1 MADYCPRVS
10 SISDRVRGLIDQSGL
25 SLHDFADQADLD
37 VGQVSEC
44 LSGTS
49 PFSSLDLA
57 VIADEFHVSMDWLL
71 TGAEPPLAVAA
82 RTTTGKAAEALAAAR
97 DYVARRADLDR
108 LGYSQPW
115 RPIPP
120 AAPSGNS
127 YAAQGEALAKSAW
140 RAVELQERL
149 LVQGDLPELI
159 EEVFGADVAVE
170 PLGNGFDGLAAMGQ
184 GAKLILLSTTSNP
197 ARQRFTL
204 AHELGHLLADDDQ
217 DVHLDRDIFERAQKR
232 DPSEQRAN
240 AFASVFLLPEQT
252 LRKALDAVRLTRES
266 FAALCCDFVVS
277 PETLAYRLL
286 KLRVIDAGGCD
297 YYKRMT
303 AREAAVV
310 ADRVEEFDG
319 QVAVSGEKRLPG
331 LLLRDTRAAYE
342 DGKATLRPYASLLGV
357 DVDELRDQFASAQD
371 NGGTA

>member
-1 MADYCPRVS
+1 MS
-10 SISDRVRGLIDQSGL
+10 SISDRVRSLIDQSGL

-37 VGQVSEC
+37 AKHLSEC

-49 PFSSLDLA
+49 PLSSVDLA

-97 DYVARRADLDR
+97 DYVARRADLDK
-108 LGYSQPW
+108 LGYPQPW
-115 RPIPP
+115 RPVSPTVR
-120 AAPSGNS
+120 SGNG
-127 YAAQGEALAKSAW
+127 YAAQGEALAKSAL
-140 RAVELQERL
+140 RAVER
-149 LVQGDLPELI
+149 QGQLTQNGLPELI
-159 EEVFGADVAVE
+159 ETVFGADVAVE
-170 PLGNGFDGLAAMGQ
+170 PLGDGFDGLAAMGQ

-217 DVHLDRDIFERAQKR
+217 DVHLDRDIFDRAQKN

-240 AFASVFLLPEQT
+240 AFASAFLLPEQS
-252 LRKALDAVRLTRES
+252 LREAVGAARLTRES
-266 FAALCCDFVVS
+266 FGTLCCDFMVS

-303 AREAAVV
+303 VREAA
-310 ADRVEEFDG
+310 AIAGRVEELN
-319 QVAVSGEKRLPG
+319 QRVAASEEKRLPG
-331 LLLRDTRAAYE
+331 LVVRDTRAAYE
-342 DGKATLRPYASLLGV
+342 AGKATLRPYASLLGV
-357 DVDELRDQFASAQD
+357 DVDELRDQLATAQD
-371 NGGTA
+371 NGGAA

>member
-10 SISDRVRGLIDQSGL
+10 SISDRVRSLIDQSGL
-25 SLHDFADQADLD
+25 SLHDFAEEADLD
-37 VGQVSEC
+37 AEQFREC

-49 PFSSLDLA
+49 PFSTVDLA

-97 DYVARRADLDR
+97 DYAARRADLDK
-108 LGYSQPW
+108 LGYTQPW
-115 RPIPP
+115 RPVSP
-120 AAPSGNS
+120 AAPAGST
-127 YAAQGEALAKSAW
+127 YAAQGEALAKSAR
-140 RAVELQERL
+140 RAVELQGRL
-149 LVQGDLPELI
+149 VVQGGLPELI
-159 EEVFGADVAVE
+159 ESVFGADVAVE
-170 PLGNGFDGLAAMGQ
+170 PLGDGFDGLAATGQ
-184 GAKLILLSTTSNP
+184 GAKLILLTTTSNP

-217 DVHLDRDIFERAQKR
+217 DVHLDRDIFERAQKM

-252 LRKALDAVRLTRES
+252 LREAVGAVKLTRES
-266 FAALCCDFVVS
+266 FAALCCDFMVS
-277 PETLAYRLL
+277 PATLAYRLL
-286 KLRVIDAGGCD
+286 TLRVIDAGACD

-303 AREAAVV
+303 VREAAVV
-310 ADRVEEFDG
+310 ADRVEELDR
-319 QVAVSGEKRLPG
+319 QVAASQEKRLPG
-331 LLLRDTRAAYE
+331 LLVRDTRAAYE
-342 DGKATLRPYASLLGV
+342 AGKATLRPYASLLGV
-357 DVDELRDQFASAQD
+357 DVDELRDQLASGQD